1 MLRPGAIARDAIEK
15 ITGPLATPSSGAIAA
30 PGMME
35 SHYAPRAR
43 MLLDVT
49 APPPDAAYLA
59 FGTPAPPGGLSLSP
73 SGDLT
78 EAAAN
83 LYAHLRALDAT
94 GAGTIAVAPVPGD
107 GLAEAI
113 RDRLARAAAPR

>member
-1 MLRPGAIARDAIEK
+1 
-15 ITGPLATPSSGAIAA
+15 
-30 PGMME
+30 MMD

-43 MLLDVT
+43 IVLSAVT
-49 APPPDAAYLA
+49 PPPGAAYLA
-59 FGTPAPPGGLSLSP
+59 FGAPAPAGGLTLSEN
-73 SGDLT
+73 GDLT

-94 GAGTIAVAPVPGD
+94 GAEIIAVAPIPGS

>member
-1 MLRPGAIARDAIEK
+1 ML
-15 ITGPLATPSSGAIAA
+15 
-30 PGMME
+30 E

-43 MLLDVT
+43 IELNVT
-49 APPPDAAYLA
+49 TPPPGAAYLA
-59 FGTPAPPGGLSLSP
+59 FAAAAPKGGLTLSAT
-73 SGDLT
+73 GDLT

-94 GAGTIAVAPVPGD
+94 GAAVIAVAPIPGD